1 LKLAETAAK
10 PRGAG
15 FRRVTDATDMRAN
28 AQKLLCRSDRR
39 DAYNLNQRGTTK
51 TVGNRAAAMPLFF
64 ASVYPFL
71 LQIEA
76 LNLAAPQKLCARCDP
91 TRRERGHMNRGTK
104 SRGTKTILA
113 HGAVA
118 SFVALAALATST
130 AGNAD
135 ERPLFI
141 SIGDTARAPI
151 GWVEFCI
158 EYEPE
163 CKAKATQPRDVMLN
177 TQAWKDLERVNLFV
191 NTHVKP
197 MTDME
202 HWGVVERWNY
212 PDDGYGDCEDYV
224 LQKRRLLIQAG
235 WPREALLI
243 TVVRDKRGDGHAILT
258 VKTDKGEFVLDNQND
273 QILLWSDTGYRFVKR
288 QSQTDQN
295 VWVSLGEPRGTPA
308 TATSR

>member
-1 LKLAETAAK
+1 MSWGSKTRLARSVAAS
-10 PRGAG
+10 AI
-15 FRRVTDATDMRAN
+15 V
-28 AQKLLCRSDRR
+28 
-39 DAYNLNQRGTTK
+39 
-51 TVGNRAAAMPLFF
+51 
-64 ASVYPFL
+64 
-71 LQIEA
+71 
-76 LNLAAPQKLCARCDP
+76 
-91 TRRERGHMNRGTK
+91 
-104 SRGTKTILA
+104 
-113 HGAVA
+113 
-118 SFVALAALATST
+118 LAALAAPVVS
-130 AGNAD
+130 NAD
-135 ERPLFI
+135 ERPLFV
-141 SIGDTARAPI
+141 SIGETAKPPI
-151 GWVEFCI
+151 GWIEFCV

-163 CKAKATQPRDVMLN
+163 CKTKPTQPRDVVLT

-224 LQKRRLLIQAG
+224 LQKRRLLMAAG

-258 VKTDKGEFVLDNQND
+258 VKTDKGEFILDNQND

-288 QSQTDQN
+288 QSQSDQN
-295 VWVSLGEPRGTPA
+295 LWVSLGDPRGTPA